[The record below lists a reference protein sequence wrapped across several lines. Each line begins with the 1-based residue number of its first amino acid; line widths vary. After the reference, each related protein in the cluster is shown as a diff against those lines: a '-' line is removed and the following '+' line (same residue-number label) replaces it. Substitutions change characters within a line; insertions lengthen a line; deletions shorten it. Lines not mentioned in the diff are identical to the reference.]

1 LTALARPCKFK
12 SRLGKRLRH
21 HSKRNYCIGNA
32 WVRAVALIVAGTYA
46 HAQTAPGR
54 PAASPATENSRHTVS
69 VDSRPQLFAV
79 LCALDA
85 AGLDSGA
92 GAAGDTPGRVQLRKR
107 MLALQGPAVDA
118 LRKYYAEHALAD
130 SGATFSRFST
140 FALVAGPPP
149 DFQFELRRDDLPPEA
164 LTLEGFN
171 TVLANFY
178 REAKIDELWHFY
190 QPDYER
196 GVESLRAPVSNLVFV
211 VANYLREIIR
221 SSSPRSFSVYVD
233 PLAGG
238 KTIFRNIGDR
248 YAMVVRPSSNPP
260 MDDIRHAFLHFL
272 LDPIAIRYRAQASKG
287 APLLQIAARAPL
299 LPVALRDDYPA
310 FFDECLVRAVELRL
324 SHLTPAELGSAI
336 DRDEAAGFVMVRPIY
351 AGLSGFEKSDPAM
364 SYYLPELIGG
374 IDVGAEQ
381 RRLGGVR
388 FAEAAPE
395 EVAQA
400 ENIRAAAPKPNPPV
414 SSDPLADALA
424 EGQRQISAR
433 NGAAAA
439 ASFEQVLASSPDD
452 LRATY
457 GLAVASALQGKPDQA
472 RELFSKVI
480 AASQNPLAGA
490 AAQPDP
496 SNLCWSHIYLGRM
509 YDVEGKRDLA
519 ILEYRA
525 ALTVAGA
532 PESARAAAQHGI
544 EAGYQTP
551 SRDKQD
557 KQSDRKS

>member
-1 LTALARPCKFK
+1 MTGLAPPCKFN
-12 SRLGKRLRH
+12 SRLGERLRH
-21 HSKRNYCIGNA
+21 HLDWNYSIWNA
-32 WVRAVALIVAGTYA
+32 GVRAVALMLAVASA
-46 HAQTAPGR
+46 HAQTAPSK
-54 PAASPATENSRHTVS
+54 PAIPSSAENSHPTVS

-85 AGLDSGA
+85 AGFESGA
-92 GAAGDTPGRVQLRKR
+92 GVSGETPGRAQLRKR

-118 LRKYYAEHALAD
+118 VRKYYAEHALAD
-130 SGATFSRFST
+130 TGATFSRFAT

-164 LTLEGFN
+164 LSLEGFN

-178 REAKIDELWHFY
+178 RESKIDELWRFY

-196 GVESLRAPVSNLVFV
+196 GVDSLRAPVSNLVFT

-221 SSSPRSFSVYVD
+221 SGSPRSFSVYVD

-238 KTIFRNIGDR
+238 NTIFRNIGDR
-248 YAMVVRPSSNPP
+248 YVMVVRPSSDPP

-272 LDPIAIRYRAQASKG
+272 LDPIAIRYRVQAAKG

-299 LPVALRDDYPA
+299 LPVDLRDDYSA

-324 SHLTPAELGSAI
+324 RHLTPADLASAI
-336 DRDEAAGFVMVRPIY
+336 DRDESSGFVLVRSIY

-364 SYYLPELIGG
+364 GYYLPDLISG
-374 IDVGAEQ
+374 IDVAAEQ
-381 RRLGGVR
+381 RRLGGVK
-388 FAEAAPE
+388 FAEATPG

-400 ENIRAAAPKPNPPV
+400 ENDRAAAPKQPA

-525 ALTVAGA
+525 ALTVTGA
-532 PESARAAAQHGI
+532 PESARSAAQHGI

-551 SRDKQD
+551 SRDKQ
-557 KQSDRKS
+557 SDGKS